1 MTNKDIYKSV
11 FISSLDFNEDQFRD
25 DLKYQDIDE
34 WDSIGH
40 MSLISALEEK
50 FSITFETDD
59 IIAYD
64 SYNKGIEILKK
75 YNVKF

>member
-1 MTNKDIYKSV
+1 MTNTDIYKSV

-64 SYNKGIEILKK
+64 SYNKGIEILK
-75 YNVKF
+75 NIM

>member
-1 MTNKDIYKSV
+1 MTNIELYKKV
-11 FISSLDFNEDQFRD
+11 FISSLDFKEDQFRD

-40 MSLISALEEK
+40 MSLISALEEN
-50 FSITFETDD
+50 FSINFETDD

-75 YNVKF
+75 YNVKL